1 MPISGK
7 QAIKILQDEGFVIAR
22 QRGSHVVLTKH
33 ANKAKLTTVVPLHKE
48 LKKGTIRSI
57 AKLAGLLPKDFGL

>member
-7 QAIKILQDEGFVIAR
+7 QAIKILQDKGFVIAR
-22 QRGSHVVLTKH
+22 QRGSHVVLTIH
-33 ANKAKLTTVVPLHKE
+33 AKSGKLTTIVPLHKE

-57 AKLAGLLPKDFGL
+57 AKLAGLKVKDFGL

>member
-7 QAIKILQDEGFVIAR
+7 QAIKILEERGFSVAR
-22 QRGSHVVLTKH
+22 QRGSHVVLMKQENGTKRI
-33 ANKAKLTTVVPLHKE
+33 TVVPLHKE

-57 AKLAGLLPKDFGL
+57 AKLAGLPPKDFGL

>member
-7 QAIKILQDEGFVIAR
+7 QAIKILQEKGFVIAR
-22 QRGSHVVLTKH
+22 QRGSHVVLV
-33 ANKAKLTTVVPLHKE
+33 NKTATGKRTTVVPLHKE

-57 AKLAGLLPKDFGL
+57 AKLAGLAVKDFGL

>member
-7 QAIKILQDEGFVIAR
+7 QAIKILEERGFTIVR
-22 QRGSHVVLTKH
+22 QRGSHVVLTKQKD
-33 ANKAKLTTVVPLHKE
+33 NSKRITVVPLHKE

-57 AKLAGLLPKDFGL
+57 AKLAGLTPRDFGL

>member
-7 QAIKILQDEGFVIAR
+7 QAIKILQERGFSIAR
-22 QRGSHVVLTKH
+22 QRGSHVVLVKQV
-33 ANKAKLTTVVPLHKE
+33 KSAKLITVVPLHKE

-57 AKLAGLLPKDFGL
+57 AKLAGLSPKDFGL

>member
-7 QAIKILQDEGFVIAR
+7 QAIKILEAKGFVVSR
-22 QRGSHVVLTKH
+22 QRGSHVVLIRQT
-33 ANKAKLTTVVPLHKE
+33 ASGKLTTVVPLHKE

-57 AKLAGLLPKDFGL
+57 AKLAALEVKDFGL

>member
-7 QAIKILQDEGFVIAR
+7 QAIKILLDEGFVIAR

-33 ANKAKLTTVVPLHKE
+33 DANPKLTTVVPLHKE

-57 AKLAGLLPKDFGL
+57 AKLAGLLPRNFGL

>member
-7 QAIKILQDEGFVIAR
+7 QAIKILQSKGFVVSR
-22 QRGSHVVLTKH
+22 QRDSHVVLV
-33 ANKAKLTTVVPLHKE
+33 NQSGNSKLTTVVPMHKE

-57 AKLAGLLPKDFGL
+57 AKLAGLDAKVFGS

>member
-7 QAIKILQDEGFVIAR
+7 RAVTILENHGFTVVR
-22 QRGSHVVLTKH
+22 QRGSHVVLTKRDG
-33 ANKAKLTTVVPLHKE
+33 NAKHITVVPMHQE

-57 AKLAGLLPKDFGL
+57 AKLAGLDVKDFGL

>member
-7 QAIKILQDEGFVIAR
+7 QAVKILQDRGFVIAR
-22 QRGSHVVLTKH
+22 QRGSHVVLTKQ
-33 ANKAKLTTVVPLHKE
+33 AASGKLTTVVPLHKE

-57 AKLAGLLPKDFGL
+57 AKLAGLRPSDLGL

>member
-7 QAIKILQDEGFVIAR
+7 QAIKILEDKGFVIAR
-22 QRGSHVVLTKH
+22 QRGSHVVLTKQDEDT
-33 ANKAKLTTVVPLHKE
+33 KRTTVVPLHKE

-57 AKLAGLLPKDFGL
+57 AKLAGLVPKDFGL

>member
-7 QAIKILQDEGFVIAR
+7 QAIKILQTKGFIVAR
-22 QRGSHVVLTKH
+22 QRGSHVVLTKQEKSGKRI
-33 ANKAKLTTVVPLHKE
+33 AVVPVHKE

-57 AKLAGLLPKDFGL
+57 AKLAGLAPKDFGL

>member
-7 QAIKILQDEGFVIAR
+7 QAIKILEERGFITSR

-33 ANKAKLTTVVPLHKE
+33 DGKTKYTTVVPLHKE
-48 LKKGTIRSI
+48 LKKGTI
-57 AKLAGLLPKDFGL
+57 

>member
-7 QAIKILQDEGFVIAR
+7 QAIKILEKNGFFVAR
-22 QRGSHVVLTKH
+22 QKGSHVVLVKPAAT
-33 ANKAKLTTVVPLHKE
+33 NKKIVVVPLHKE

-57 AKLAGLLPKDFGL
+57 ANMSELSKDKFGL

>member
-7 QAIKILQDEGFVIAR
+7 LAIKILQSKGFKIAR
-22 QRGSHVVLTKH
+22 QRGSHVVLTKQEGS
-33 ANKAKLTTVVPLHKE
+33 NKLTTVVPLYKE

-57 AKLAGLLPKDFGL
+57 AKLAGLTPKDLGL

>member
-7 QAIKILQDEGFVIAR
+7 QAIKILQSKGFVITR
-22 QRGSHVVLTKH
+22 QRGSHVVLVNQSRDDKR
-33 ANKAKLTTVVPLHKE
+33 TTVVPMHKE

-57 AKLAGLLPKDFGL
+57 AKLAGLDAKDFGL

>member
-7 QAIKILQDEGFVIAR
+7 QAIKILQNKGFIIAR
-22 QRGSHVVLTKH
+22 QRGSHVVLTNQTKSG
-33 ANKAKLTTVVPLHKE
+33 KRTTVVPLHKE

-57 AKLAGLLPKDFGL
+57 AKLAGLDTNDFGL

>member
-7 QAIKILQDEGFVIAR
+7 RAIKILQDNGFVVAR
-22 QRGSHVVLTKH
+22 QRGSHVVLTNQTDNDKRV
-33 ANKAKLTTVVPLHKE
+33 TVVPLHKE

-57 AKLAGLLPKDFGL
+57 AKLAGLDVSKFGL